1 MKYSFVESPENNIT
15 RCYNL
20 IYKNTLY
27 MAFLSLNGH
36 PSTLTFRYHIFEKY
50 RNGLWGQSAIMY
62 FLFSVAILLKGRF
75 GKKKNKHFTAI
86 VGNYYFFKIINFI
99 ISRLQP

>member
-1 MKYSFVESPENNIT
+1 MKNSFVGLPENNIT

-36 PSTLTFRYHIFEKY
+36 PSSLTFRYHIFKKY
-50 RNGLWGQSAIMY
+50 RNDL
-62 FLFSVAILLKGRF
+62 
-75 GKKKNKHFTAI
+75 
-86 VGNYYFFKIINFI
+86 
-99 ISRLQP
+99 

>member
-1 MKYSFVESPENNIT
+1 MKNSFVGSPENNIT

-36 PSTLTFRYHIFEKY
+36 PSTLTFRYHIFKKY
-50 RNGLWGQSAIMY
+50 NNDL
-62 FLFSVAILLKGRF
+62 
-75 GKKKNKHFTAI
+75 
-86 VGNYYFFKIINFI
+86 
-99 ISRLQP
+99 

>member
-27 MAFLSLNGH
+27 MTFLSLNGH
-36 PSTLTFRYHIFEKY
+36 PSTLTFRYHIFKKY

-75 GKKKNKHFTAI
+75 GKKKNKHLTAI
-86 VGNYYFFKIINFI
+86 VGNY
-99 ISRLQP
+99 